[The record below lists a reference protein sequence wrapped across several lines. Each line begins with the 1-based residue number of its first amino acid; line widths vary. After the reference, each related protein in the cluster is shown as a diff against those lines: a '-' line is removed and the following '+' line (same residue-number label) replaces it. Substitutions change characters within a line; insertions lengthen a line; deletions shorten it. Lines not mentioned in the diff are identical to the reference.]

1 MNVGFIGTGSMG
13 SILIEAF
20 IRSNA
25 LNAEQIIAGNRTRS
39 KVEKIAE
46 KYPGIRVADSNAEI
60 AAVSQIVFICVK
72 PMEYKKVIDEIR
84 GGLSADQ
91 ILVSITSPVLIKHLE
106 ELLPCKIAKM
116 IPSIT
121 NYELSGATLC
131 MYGDRMGQEDREL
144 LESLLRQIS
153 TPIPISEQYTRII
166 SDLSSC
172 GPAFV
177 AFFIRNFIE
186 AAVAKTGIPE
196 AEATLLA
203 SEMVLGTG
211 KLLTSGGFT
220 PETLQRSVSVPGGIT
235 EAALELLD
243 RELCGV
249 FNQLVDTTH
258 DKYDEDLL
266 KVEMNFF
273 GQKADQH

>member
-25 LNAEQIIAGNRTRS
+25 LHAEQIIAGNRTRS
-39 KVEKIAE
+39 KAE
-46 KYPGIRVADSNAEI
+46 KLAEQYPGIRVADSNAEI
-60 AAVSQIVFICVK
+60 AADSTIVFICVK
-72 PMEYKKVIDEIR
+72 PMEYKKVIDEIS
-84 GGLSADQ
+84 GVMSADQ
-91 ILVSITSPVLIKHLE
+91 IVVSITSPVLIKHLE
-106 ELLPCKIAKM
+106 EMLPCKIAKV

-131 MYGDRMGQEDREL
+131 MYGNRMGQEDREL
-144 LESLLRQIS
+144 LESLLKQIS
-153 TPIPISEQYTRII
+153 TPMPVSEQYTRII

-172 GPAFV
+172 GPAFL
-177 AFFIRNFIE
+177 AFFIRKFIE

-203 SEMVLGTG
+203 SQMVVGTG

-220 PETLQRSVSVPGGIT
+220 PETLERRVAVPGGIT
-235 EAALELLD
+235 EAALKLLE

-249 FNQLVDTTH
+249 FDQLVDTTH
-258 DKYDEDLL
+258 EKYDEDLL
-266 KVEMNFF
+266 KVEMNFLE
-273 GQKADQH
+273 QQADQH